1 MSGWNRNAIEMKAD
15 ADPASVMEKIRRF
28 CSYRERSEKETGLKL
43 KSLNVPPSKIKAI
56 LNLLI
61 EEGFLSEERFARA
74 YVRGKWR
81 VNRWGRIRIRFEL
94 KAKGIPEKLINSAL
108 LEIDED
114 TYREMLGAIIRKK
127 SGEVRHKGEEKNI
140 SKKSLNIRD
149 NIFNFALGKGYE
161 TDLVNEIL
169 NELKI

>member
-1 MSGWNRNAIEMKAD
+1 MNEWNRNAIGRKAD
-15 ADPASVMEKIRRF
+15 ADLASVTEKIRHF

-43 KSLNVPPSKIKAI
+43 KSLKVPTSKIKAI
-56 LNLLI
+56 LNRLR
-61 EEGFLSEERFARA
+61 EEGFLDEERYARA

-81 VNRWGRIRIRFEL
+81 VNRWGRIRIRYEL

-108 LEIDED
+108 VEIDED
-114 TYREMLGAIIRKK
+114 TYREILEAVIRKK
-127 SGEVRHKGEEKNI
+127 SGEIRHKGEEKNN